1 MPSLSTSQLRVSIAG
16 KSVCDK
22 LDLELDSGQ
31 TLGILGTNGVGK
43 TTLLLT
49 LAGLRPAEA
58 GTIKL
63 FEDDIHSLERR
74 TIAKKLGVL
83 LQHDHD
89 PFPGNVMEAALVG
102 RHPYL
107 KAWQMEGPEDLQRAR
122 ASLAAV
128 GLADFQQRQLAT
140 LSGGERRRLAIA
152 TLLTQDPEIMLL
164 DEPTSHLDI
173 HYQIALLNLFRAESR
188 QHHKTIV
195 LVLHDVNLA
204 SHYCDKVLLLY
215 GNGEAEYGD
224 TRDILTSNRLCRL
237 YDHPITA
244 IQGADAL
251 NNKIFLPDF
260 GAEQ

>member
-1 MPSLSTSQLRVSIAG
+1 MTSLSTTKLRVSIAG
-16 KSVCDK
+16 KSVCDE
-22 LDLELDSGQ
+22 LDLDLDSGQ
-31 TLGILGTNGVGK
+31 SLAILGTNGVGK

-49 LAGLRPAEA
+49 LAGLRPAET
-58 GTIKL
+58 GTVKL
-63 FEDDIHSLERR
+63 FGDNIHSLDRR
-74 TIAKKLGVL
+74 TVAQKLGLL

-89 PFPGNVMEAALVG
+89 PFPGSVMEAALVG

-173 HYQIALLNLFRAESR
+173 HYQIALLNLFRAQSQ
-188 QHHKTIV
+188 QHNKSIV

-204 SHYCDKVLLLY
+204 SRYCDKVLLLY
-215 GNGEAEYGD
+215 GNGEAEYGN
-224 TRDILTSNRLCRL
+224 TRDILNTERLRRL
-237 YDHPITA
+237 YDHPIIA
-244 IQGADAL
+244 IHGPGPL
-251 NNKIFLPDF
+251 NNNIFMPDF
-260 GAEQ
+260 GPQQ